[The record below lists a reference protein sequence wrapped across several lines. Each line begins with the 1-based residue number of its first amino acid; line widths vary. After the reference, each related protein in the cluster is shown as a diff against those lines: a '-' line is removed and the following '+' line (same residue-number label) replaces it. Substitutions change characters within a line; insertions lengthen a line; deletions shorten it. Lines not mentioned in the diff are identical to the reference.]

1 MAFVRTALLL
11 GFLTGIFLGIGYLL
25 GGSAGLTLA
34 LILSLILNF
43 SAYWFS
49 DRIVLS
55 VYGAKPLKDPELR
68 AAVSKLARKA
78 GIPTPKLFVIE
89 NPVPNAFA
97 TGRSPKHG
105 VIAVTTGLLE
115 NLDADEV
122 EGVLSHEISHIKNRD
137 ILVST
142 VAAVMA
148 GAIAYLAQM
157 VWFGLYRDNRSVL
170 ALLPVLILAPLA
182 ATMIRFAISRTRE
195 FLADRTGAIIS
206 GKPEALASA
215 LRKISGFVK
224 THPSEGNPATSHMWI
239 VNPISSDFFSRLFST
254 HPPVEERVRR
264 LELMA
269 RETSKGP

>member
-11 GFLTGIFLGIGYLL
+11 GFLTGIFLGIGYLV
-25 GGSAGLTLA
+25 GGTPGLTLA

-115 NLDADEV
+115 NLNADEV

-195 FLADRTGAIIS
+195 FLADRTGALIS

-215 LRKISGFVK
+215 LKKISGFVK
-224 THPSEGNPATSHMWI
+224 AYPSEGNPATSHMWI
-239 VNPISSDFFSRLFST
+239 VNPLSSDFFSRLFST